1 MLYDFTYR
9 WNLKKERKNQT
20 HITNRNRL
28 IDTQNELVIAKR
40 KEGG

>member
-20 HITNRNRL
+20 HINRNRL